1 MPDGEYCL
9 GGQKVL
15 KKGEFATLEDGTL
28 AGSVSNLYECM
39 KKAVFEMQIPLE
51 HAILACT
58 KTPAKSLGVDDKCGI
73 LEEGRK
79 ADILILDKNL
89 EIKYVIKNGKW
100 LEVEIKS

>member
-1 MPDGEYCL
+1 
-9 GGQKVL
+9 
-15 KKGEFATLEDGTL
+15 
-28 AGSVSNLYECM
+28 M

-51 HAILACT
+51 HAIFACT

-89 EIKYVIKNGKW
+89 EIKYIIKNGKM
-100 LEVEIKS
+100 IRKGN